1 MARNTGKK
9 SKATDFAVRPVDTV
23 QQRAHARDKRLMIIY
38 GVGSVLYVVLFVA
51 SFWGFYR
58 FLFLTSFR
66 TGFTKALSVGD
77 SARISAAD
85 QASIAKFAA
94 VCYLVMFLIIMVVP
108 MIVTII
114 NFVTRL
120 RRWRRY
126 VYCSSPRYL
135 QSLVDGQADQAT
147 KETMTRIVKELSYV
161 NRQCP
166 NDQSWLWT
174 PAEGLVE
181 CPYCHRMV

>member
-38 GVGSVLYVVLFVA
+38 GVGSVLYVALFVA
-51 SFWGFYR
+51 AFWGFYR

-66 TGFTKALSVGD
+66 TGFTKALSV
-77 SARISAAD
+77 
-85 QASIAKFAA
+85 
-94 VCYLVMFLIIMVVP
+94 
-108 MIVTII
+108 
-114 NFVTRL
+114 
-120 RRWRRY
+120 
-126 VYCSSPRYL
+126 
-135 QSLVDGQADQAT
+135 
-147 KETMTRIVKELSYV
+147 ELSYV

-166 NDQSWLWT
+166 NDHFWLWT